1 MLFMA
6 ENILSTFADECGKL
20 KTLKTKEQIFS
31 NMREL
36 SPRFMLLTLVQ
47 NSSVFSLTLT
57 LFLSYYEANVILCQ
71 LFGNH

>member
-6 ENILSTFADECGKL
+6 ENILSTFANECGKL

-31 NMREL
+31 NMRE
-36 SPRFMLLTLVQ
+36 RFMLLTLVQ